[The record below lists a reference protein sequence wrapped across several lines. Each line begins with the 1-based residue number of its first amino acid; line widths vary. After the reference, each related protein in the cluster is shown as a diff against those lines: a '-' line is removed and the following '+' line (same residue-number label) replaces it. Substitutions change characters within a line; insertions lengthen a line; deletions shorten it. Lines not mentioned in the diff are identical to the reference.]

1 VAYDETL
8 AQRVRALLEPRSDVD
23 ERRMFGG
30 IGFLIAGNM
39 CCGVHG
45 DELIVRLEPDEG
57 DRLVAGESGARPF
70 DMTGRPMRGWLF
82 VSPDGTA
89 EEADLERWVRSAE
102 GFASS
107 LPPKR

>member
-1 VAYDETL
+1 VAFDDAL
-8 AQRVRALLEPRSDVD
+8 AQRVRAHLDARPDVD

-45 DELIVRLEPDEG
+45 DDLIVRIDPDE
-57 DRLVAGESGARPF
+57 AGQLLEAEDGARPF

-82 VSPDGTA
+82 VLSEATA
-89 EEADLERWVRSAE
+89 EEADLERWVRRAE
-102 GFASS
+102 AFASS
-107 LPPKR
+107 LPPK

>member
-1 VAYDETL
+1 MAFDEEL
-8 AQRVRALLEPRSDVD
+8 AQRVRALLDARADAD

-45 DELIVRLEPDEG
+45 EELIVRLDPDEAAE
-57 DRLVAGESGARPF
+57 LVASEPGARPF

-82 VSPDGTA
+82 VAPEATA
-89 EEADLERWVRSAE
+89 EDPDLERWVRRGEA
-102 GFASS
+102 FASS
-107 LPPKR
+107 LPPK